1 MVGRSRTPVSQES
14 TTVSNEGTT
23 NVHERITTTN
33 MHLIQLMHTVHEW
46 SSRGYTF
53 EACLFGTDQVRCGVG
68 EVDALGTFVV
78 EVVVLACSRID
89 GRGSRNL
96 DGDSGTCFPVDVQGH
111 GEELDASL
119 NLASEESRVVVHE
132 S

>member
-1 MVGRSRTPVSQES
+1 M
-14 TTVSNEGTT
+14 
-23 NVHERITTTN
+23 
-33 MHLIQLMHTVHEW
+33 
-46 SSRGYTF
+46 
-53 EACLFGTDQVRCGVG
+53 
-68 EVDALGTFVV
+68 
-78 EVVVLACSRID
+78 EVVVLACSGID

-96 DGDSGTCFPVDVQGH
+96 DGGSGTCFPVDVQGH